1 MNINQVVQQVLSML
15 TQNINVDQY
24 LQNVAMQNPQV
35 RNLLNQKQQNNM
47 SYQDLVM
54 QLAKQN
60 NINITPYIQG
70 LSNKGIKL

>member
-15 TQNINVDQY
+15 TQNINVEQY
-24 LQNVAMQNPQV
+24 LQNAAMQNPQI

>member
-1 MNINQVVQQVLSML
+1 MNINQVVQRVLSML

-24 LQNVAMQNPQV
+24 LQNVAMHNPQV

-47 SYQDLVM
+47 SYQDLVI